1 MGKRLGDAVVEVR
14 ASLARGK
21 LRAFVE
27 PSQVL
32 RKNLASLGIKFT
44 IGAVKGGN
52 EASMKLRRR
61 FVGEAFNRH
70 LCFSKSSLGIF
81 GESLEAAGNLLGLTA
96 ISD

>member
-1 MGKRLGDAVVEVR
+1 MGKRLGDAVVELR

-32 RKNLASLGIKFT
+32 RKNLGSPGTKFT

-61 FVGEAFNRH
+61 FVGQTFNRC
-70 LCFSKSSLGIF
+70 LCFSKSCLGIF
-81 GESLEAAGNLLGLTA
+81 GESLKAAGKLLGLIT
-96 ISD
+96 ISA